1 MRSSDLEDPKKHDAG
16 IIASASIQEIG
27 EEAKTATRNEHDMS
41 FREVMALY
49 PKVSPCPLIACFECL
64 LLVYWAF
71 RHLLCANAASP
82 LGSNTSLRLYHLLHV
97 FRLTKYI

>member
-1 MRSSDLEDPKKHDAG
+1 LDIARQILELTMGSSDLEDPKKHDAG

-49 PKVSPCPLIACFECL
+49 PKVSSLSTHCL
-64 LLVYWAF
+64 FWMSVITPIGPFNICYVQ
-71 RHLLCANAASP
+71 RSHRS
-82 LGSNTSLRLYHLLHV
+82 
-97 FRLTKYI
+97 

>member
-1 MRSSDLEDPKKHDAG
+1 MGSSDLEDPKKHDAG

-49 PKVSPCPLIACFECL
+49 PKVSSL
-64 LLVYWAF
+64 
-71 RHLLCANAASP
+71 SP
-82 LGSNTSLRLYHLLHV
+82 QRL
-97 FRLTKYI
+97 F